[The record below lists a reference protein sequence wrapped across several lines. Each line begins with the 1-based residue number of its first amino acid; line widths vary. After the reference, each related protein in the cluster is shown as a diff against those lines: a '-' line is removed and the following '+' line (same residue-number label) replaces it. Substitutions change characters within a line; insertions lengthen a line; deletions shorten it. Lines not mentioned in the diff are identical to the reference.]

1 MSKILESLMA
11 PYRAGDDAECQRI
24 LDAAVPNA
32 NKRERSEIASWRAR
46 LCDRAGDFAAALNI
60 MTAAQ
65 ADFDCQTYVALR
77 RANDLAALVR
87 VPEAV
92 TTLRAAPVEQERA
105 AYPGMCR
112 LADFFLCLYLAKEG
126 EIPPQSTLDGIP
138 DDFFALGAS
147 DEMMTK
153 KNILDAMAAHG
164 GDR

>member
-32 NKRERSEIASWRAR
+32 DKRERSEIASWRAR
-46 LCDRAGDFAAALNI
+46 LRDRAGDFAAALKI

-77 RANDLAALVR
+77 RANDLAALDR
-87 VPEAV
+87 VPDAI
-92 TTLRAAPVEQERA
+92 TALRAAPVAHERA
-105 AYPGMCR
+105 DYPGMCR

-126 EIPPQSTLDGIP
+126 EMPPHAALDRIP
-138 DDFFALGAS
+138 DDFFAIGAS
-147 DEMMTK
+147 DEMLTK
-153 KNILDAMAAHG
+153 KDILDAMAAQG